1 MHKGVENRAI
11 GIWDDL
17 CRGLPGPV
25 KSFLSVIIVSTTL
38 MLGALFF
45 TTQLLPG
52 ADSLIPTLVDA
63 LERQI
68 EGRNVKNEQLE
79 ILARK
84 MVQIVASVQQL
95 TEELALSN
103 DRFQN
108 SVDALRHDVTILQ
121 EHCHGSG
128 GGSCQ

>member
-17 CRGLPGPV
+17 YRGLPRPV

-52 ADSLIPTLVDA
+52 ADSLISTLVDA

-68 EGRNVKNEQLE
+68 EGQNVKNKQLE
-79 ILARK
+79 ILGRK
-84 MVQIVASVQQL
+84 MVQIADSVQQL

-108 SVDALRHDVTILQ
+108 SVDALRRDVTILQ

>member
-1 MHKGVENRAI
+1 MHKGVENLAI

-17 CRGLPGPV
+17 YRGLPWPV
-25 KSFLSVIIVSTTL
+25 KSVLSVIIVSTTL

-63 LERQI
+63 LDRQI
-68 EGRNVKNEQLE
+68 EGQNVKNEQLE

-84 MVQIVASVQQL
+84 MVQIASSL
-95 TEELALSN
+95 
-103 DRFQN
+103 
-108 SVDALRHDVTILQ
+108 
-121 EHCHGSG
+121 
-128 GGSCQ
+128 